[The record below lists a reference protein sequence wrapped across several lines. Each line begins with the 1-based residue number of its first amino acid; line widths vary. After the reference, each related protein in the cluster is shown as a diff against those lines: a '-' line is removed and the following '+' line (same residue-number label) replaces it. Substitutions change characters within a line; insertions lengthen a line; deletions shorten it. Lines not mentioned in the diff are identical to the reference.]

1 MSDVFGR
8 NKTPSD
14 GKATSDAAEQQA
26 EDASS
31 APAGQTPKKGR
42 PTPTRKEQ
50 EAARRKPLVPTDRKA
65 AKRQSRDDAR
75 RQRVEQREAFARGD
89 EKALPPRDKGPV
101 KGFIRDYVD
110 SRRNF
115 GEILLPLMLIVLV
128 LTVLP
133 NHMLQMIAFFLVWLV
148 VVVGVVDAFLMV
160 RRIKAQIRERFHT
173 EPPRGTA
180 SYAVMRAF
188 QLRSGR
194 RPMPR
199 VKRGDKI

>member
-1 MSDVFGR
+1 MFGR

-14 GKATSDAAEQQA
+14 SESPSDDAAQRPA
-26 EDASS
+26 EEPSG
-31 APAGQTPKKGR
+31 PRGQTPKKGR

-50 EAARRKPLVPTDRKA
+50 EAARRKPLVPVDRKA
-65 AKRQSRDDAR
+65 AKRQSRDEAR
-75 RQRVEQREAFARGD
+75 RQRIEQREAFARGD
-89 EKALPPRDKGPV
+89 QKALPPRDKGPV
-101 KGFIRDYVD
+101 KAFIRDYVD

-133 NHMLQMIAFFLVWLV
+133 NRVLQMGAFFLVWLV
-148 VVVGVVDAFLMV
+148 VVIGVVDAFLMI
-160 RRIKAQIRERFHT
+160 RRLKAQIRERFHT

>member
-1 MSDVFGR
+1 VFGR

-14 GKATSDAAEQQA
+14 AQATSDAAAQPTGEVPS
-26 EDASS
+26 AS
-31 APAGQTPKKGR
+31 AGKTPKKGR
-42 PTPTRKEQ
+42 PTPTRKER
-50 EAARRKPLVPTDRKA
+50 EAARRRPLVPTDRKA

-101 KGFIRDYVD
+101 KAFIRDFID

-133 NHMLQMIAFFLVWLV
+133 NRLLQMGAFFLIWMV
-148 VVVGVVDAFLMV
+148 VVIGVVDAYLMV
-160 RRIKAQIRERFHT
+160 RRLKAQIRERFHT

>member
-1 MSDVFGR
+1 MFGR
-8 NKTPSD
+8 HKTPSD
-14 GKATSDAAEQQA
+14 AKAASDAAVQPVE
-26 EDASS
+26 EASS
-31 APAGQTPKKGR
+31 AASGQTPKKGR
-42 PTPTRKEQ
+42 PTPTRKER

-65 AKRQSRDDAR
+65 AKRQSREDAR

-101 KGFIRDYVD
+101 KAFIRDYVD

-148 VVVGVVDAFLMV
+148 VVVGVIDAFLMV

-173 EPPRGTA
+173 EPPRGSA

>member
-1 MSDVFGR
+1 M
-8 NKTPSD
+8 
-14 GKATSDAAEQQA
+14 
-26 EDASS
+26 
-31 APAGQTPKKGR
+31 
-42 PTPTRKEQ
+42 
-50 EAARRKPLVPTDRKA
+50 PTDRKA

-75 RQRVEQREAFARGD
+75 KQRIEQREAFARGD
-89 EKALPPRDKGPV
+89 QKALPPRDKGPV
-101 KGFIRDYVD
+101 KAFIRDYID

-115 GEILLPLMLIVLV
+115 GEVLLPLMLVVLV

-133 NHMLQMIAFFLVWLV
+133 DRNLQMVAFFLVWV
-148 VVVGVVDAFLMV
+148 VVLAGIVDAILMV
-160 RRIKAQIRERFHT
+160 RRIKAQIRERFNT

-188 QLRSGR
+188 QLRGGR

>member
-1 MSDVFGR
+1 MFGR
-8 NKTPSD
+8 DKNPSD
-14 GKATSDAAEQQA
+14 AKAASDAAAQPVEK
-26 EDASS
+26 ASS
-31 APAGQTPKKGR
+31 APAGKTPKKGR
-42 PTPTRKEQ
+42 PTPTRKER

-65 AKRQSRDDAR
+65 AKRQSREDAR
-75 RQRVEQREAFARGD
+75 KQRVEQREAFARGD

-101 KGFIRDYVD
+101 KAFIRDYVD

-133 NHMLQMIAFFLVWLV
+133 NRLLQMFAFFLIWVV
-148 VVVGVVDAFLMV
+148 VVVGIIDAFLMV
-160 RRIKAQIRERFHT
+160 RRIKVQIRERFHT
-173 EPPRGTA
+173 DPPRGTA

-188 QLRSGR
+188 QLRTGR

>member
-1 MSDVFGR
+1 MFGR
-8 NKTPSD
+8 NKTLTESEASAEAMTPQS
-14 GKATSDAAEQQA
+14 AAEVPVHG
-26 EDASS
+26 S
-31 APAGQTPKKGR
+31 TPKKGR
-42 PTPTRKEQ
+42 PTPTRRER
-50 EAARRKPLVPTDRKA
+50 EAARRTPLVPVDRKA
-65 AKRQSRDDAR
+65 AKRQSRDEAR
-75 RQRVEQREAFARGD
+75 KQRVEQREAFARGD

-133 NHMLQMIAFFLVWLV
+133 NRTLQMSAFFLVWLV
-148 VVVGVVDAFLMV
+148 VVLGIIDATLMV
-160 RRIKAQIRERFHT
+160 RKVKTQIRERFNT
-173 EPPRGTA
+173 EAPRGTA

-188 QLRSGR
+188 QLRAGR
-194 RPMPR
+194 RPGPR

>member
-1 MSDVFGR
+1 MFGR
-8 NKTPSD
+8 HKTPADSE
-14 GKATSDAAEQQA
+14 ATPDAAAQPA
-26 EDASS
+26 EEVLSAS
-31 APAGQTPKKGR
+31 AGQTPKKGR
-42 PTPTRKEQ
+42 PTPTRKER

-75 RQRVEQREAFARGD
+75 RQRIEQREALARGD
-89 EKALPPRDKGPV
+89 EKALPARDKGPV

-133 NHMLQMIAFFLVWLV
+133 NRTLQMSAFFLVWLV
-148 VVVGVVDAFLMV
+148 VVLGVIDAFLMV
-160 RRIKAQIRERFHT
+160 RRVKTQIRERFHT
-173 EPPRGTA
+173 EPPRGTG

-188 QLRSGR
+188 QLRAGR

-199 VKRGDKI
+199 VKRGDKV